1 MFQFTGLTS
10 DIIGYLIAK
19 VGCPIR
25 IFTDQRL
32 FAPPRNFS
40 QLITSFIV
48 SESQGIPRTP
58 LLTFFYLL
66 YLQVNL
72 NFYLFAFPICQRTF
86 LTFSPRLSSEARMLI
101 AFWIMLK
108 RGYHRI
114 RTSFLCATA
123 YPFEVSSSMFQ
134 VQSCA
139 SILIIVTICFF
150 NILFERCRLCA
161 LFLYSYSLSYLKVL
175 LFWWRIRESNPW
187 PSACK
192 ADALANWANPP
203 GYWMTEGLID
213 GLKFFSVYS
222 IDSVYSI
229 F

>member
-10 DIIGYLIAK
+10 DIIGYPIAR

-66 YLQVNL
+66 YLQVNCSKTTSPCS
-72 NFYLFAFPICQRTF
+72 FLFLLFTLLFPICQRT
-86 LTFSPRLSSEARMLI
+86 LSTSSLPFPGVRTELSLSWLQNAKLM
-101 AFWIMLK
+101 

-114 RTSFLCATA
+114 RTDCCYAPPHILHSKRFK
-123 YPFEVSSSMFQ
+123 FQVSSSK
-134 VQSCA
+134 
-139 SILIIVTICFF
+139 LF
-150 NILFERCRLCA
+150 NSA
-161 LFLYSYSLSYLKVL
+161 LFHLITIHFPINCMNVCC
-175 LFWWRIRESNPW
+175 FNP
-187 PSACK
+187 
-192 ADALANWANPP
+192 
-203 GYWMTEGLID
+203 
-213 GLKFFSVYS
+213 
-222 IDSVYSI
+222 
-229 F
+229 

>member
-58 LLTFFYLL
+58 LLTFFYNYTYRLIVLKTFNLAFVYFSCLL
-66 YLQVNL
+66 FYSQYVKELLLTSSPGFNWMLSEPDRQTKTLRNSKSNVWISMESNHYFFYAPPHTHSL
-72 NFYLFAFPICQRTF
+72 FVFQYFMNFLLCLF
-86 LTFSPRLSSEARMLI
+86 
-101 AFWIMLK
+101 
-108 RGYHRI
+108 
-114 RTSFLCATA
+114 
-123 YPFEVSSSMFQ
+123 
-134 VQSCA
+134 
-139 SILIIVTICFF
+139 FF
-150 NILFERCRLCA
+150 ILFPL
-161 LFLYSYSLSYLKVL
+161 
-175 LFWWRIRESNPW
+175 
-187 PSACK
+187 
-192 ADALANWANPP
+192 
-203 GYWMTEGLID
+203 
-213 GLKFFSVYS
+213 
-222 IDSVYSI
+222 DSSQT

>member
-72 NFYLFAFPICQRTF
+72 VIFYFYLCFPNMSKNFITLLFTSSKTEPALLSVSRLYELNVDIIRTRTVF
-86 LTFSPRLSSEARMLI
+86 
-101 AFWIMLK
+101 IM
-108 RGYHRI
+108 RHRI
-114 RTSFLCATA
+114 SL
-123 YPFEVSSSMFQ
+123 SKKFQ
-134 VQSCA
+134 V
-139 SILIIVTICFF
+139 
-150 NILFERCRLCA
+150 
-161 LFLYSYSLSYLKVL
+161 
-175 LFWWRIRESNPW
+175 
-187 PSACK
+187 
-192 ADALANWANPP
+192 
-203 GYWMTEGLID
+203 
-213 GLKFFSVYS
+213 
-222 IDSVYSI
+222 
-229 F
+229 

>member
-72 NFYLFAFPICQRTF
+72 YFYLFFPNMSKNFITLLFTSRF
-86 LTFSPRLSSEARMLI
+86 PNRSPFCFQSVRV
-101 AFWIMLK
+101 K
-108 RGYHRI
+108 RGYLWN
-114 RTSFLCATA
+114 RTTFLCATA
-123 YPFEVSSSMFQ
+123 YPKSKKLQ
-134 VQSCA
+134 VQS
-139 SILIIVTICFF
+139 SKFQVCFT
-150 NILFERCRLCA
+150 
-161 LFLYSYSLSYLKVL
+161 S
-175 LFWWRIRESNPW
+175 
-187 PSACK
+187 
-192 ADALANWANPP
+192 
-203 GYWMTEGLID
+203 
-213 GLKFFSVYS
+213 
-222 IDSVYSI
+222 
-229 F
+229 